1 MLYFDKI
8 YTFAF
13 SIGASLS
20 SAFGAEVESGF
31 SSFLEAA
38 GAFLAP
44 SVLLV
49 DFLAGASVSALAA
62 WASALALATGAS
74 DSDFGAEVS
83 SDFESSFAGTS
94 VSTFCFFSDF
104 SIFFSSGAY
113 DFSSLSFFSSSF
125 SFCSTLEIFDFY
137 FSGFKNSN
145 LSSFESDLS
154 SFSVFLTS
162 STFLSSFFSFLE
174 DVFSDSSFFGSSV
187 FSPPAFS
194 SQHSGSGKQFLCFG
208 PGWSLS
214 DLIFLSSNLAGLKYY
229 PTSD

>member
-1 MLYFDKI
+1 MLYFDLI

-20 SAFGAEVESGF
+20 SAFGAEAEGLSAD
-31 SSFLEAA
+31 LEAA

-44 SVLLV
+44 SVLLA

-62 WASALALATGAS
+62 GASALALAAGAS
-74 DSDFGAEVS
+74 ASDFGAEAS

-104 SIFFSSGAY
+104 SIFFSSEDL

-125 SFCSTLEIFDFY
+125 SFYSTLEILELS

-145 LSSFESDLS
+145 LSSFESDFS

-162 STFLSSFFSFLE
+162 TTFLSSFFSFLE
-174 DVFSDSSFFGSSV
+174 DVFSDSSFFGVSD
-187 FSPPAFS
+187 FSAPAFS